1 MEPSST
7 SVPARAEAEAAIP
20 SPTRAD
26 RLAVALRGLGPV
38 RLAALGL
45 SAAGLIGFFLYLLFR
60 VAEPAH
66 ALLYAGLDLRDGAE
80 IVGRLETLGVPYR
93 LQADGGTI
101 LVPADRALRLR
112 MTLAEEGLPRG
123 GSVGYEIFDQ
133 TSAFGTTNLLADI
146 NLRRALEG
154 ELARTIAS
162 LADVRAARVHL
173 VLPKRELFRRESVQP
188 SASVTLHLAGGR
200 RLDRRQVSAIQHLTA
215 SAVPGLGPEAVTL
228 VDGQGTLLAR
238 GGDDPEAVLPAH
250 AEEYRTTYEARL
262 QRTIEDLLGRSLGAG
277 RVRAEVTVDI
287 DFDRVTTTQETFD
300 PEGQVVRSTQTVEEE
315 SELAEQDQD
324 DAVSVANNLPNLA
337 AEGGTAGRTSSENRA
352 RAEETINYE
361 ISRTVRNHT
370 QLGGR
375 VRRLS
380 VAVLV
385 DGRMA
390 RDPMGE
396 LVWRQLEADELAQIE
411 TLVRSAV
418 GFDAARGDVV
428 QIINMPF
435 AETPLPEVQEPWLDL
450 GLTKHDLMQLAEL
463 AVLALVALLLI
474 TMVLRPAVRQLLTPP
489 EPALAGAGAGSLPAL
504 TPGAPLPSLT
514 GPDRPPAEPS
524 PHEDEEERVDL
535 GQVAGLVRAD
545 LIRQAMGAIDSCPE
559 EVVGILRSWL
569 HEA

>member
-7 SVPARAEAEAAIP
+7 SVPARAEAEGAA
-20 SPTRAD
+20 PTPTGGGRLLGTLAD
-26 RLAVALRGLGPV
+26 LGPARV
-38 RLAALGL
+38 VALGL

-60 VAEPAH
+60 VAEPHH
-66 ALLYAGLDLRDGAE
+66 ALLYAGLDLRDSAE
-80 IVGRLETLGVPYR
+80 IVGRLEALGVPYR

-112 MTLAEEGLPRG
+112 MALAEDGLPRG

-133 TSAFGTTNLLADI
+133 ASAFGTTNLLADI

-162 LADVRAARVHL
+162 LADVRTARVHL
-173 VLPKRELFRRESVQP
+173 VLPKRELFRRETIEP
-188 SASVTLHLAGGR
+188 SASVTLHMAGGR
-200 RLDRRQVSAIQHLTA
+200 RLSRKQVSAIQHLTA

-228 VDGQGTLLAR
+228 VDDQGTLLAR
-238 GGDDPEAVLPAH
+238 GGDDPEAILPAH
-250 AEEYRTTYEARL
+250 AEEYRTAYEARL
-262 QRTIEDLLGRSLGAG
+262 QRTIEDLLERSLGPG
-277 RVRAEVTVDI
+277 RVRAEVTADI

-315 SELAEQDQD
+315 SQLAEQDQD
-324 DAVSVANNLPNLA
+324 DAVSVANNLPNLG
-337 AEGGTAGRTSSENRA
+337 AEGGAAGRTSNENRA
-352 RAEETINYE
+352 RSEETTNYE

-385 DGRMA
+385 DGRVS
-390 RDPMGE
+390 RDAAGE
-396 LVWRQLEADELAQIE
+396 LVYRQLEADEIGQIE

-435 AETPLPEVQEPWLDL
+435 AQAPLPEIQEPWLDF

-463 AVLALVALLLI
+463 AILALVALLLI
-474 TMVLRPAVRQLLTPP
+474 TMVLRPAVRQLLAPA
-489 EPALAGAGAGSLPAL
+489 EPALAGAGAGGPTALPPTASLPAL
-504 TPGAPLPSLT
+504 PGPEQPQ
-514 GPDRPPAEPS
+514 AEA
-524 PHEDEEERVDL
+524 EEEELVDL
-535 GQVAGLVRAD
+535 GRVKGLVRAD
-545 LIRQAMGAIDSCPE
+545 LIRQATSAVDSYPE

-569 HEA
+569 HET